1 MSSFRD
7 CPRAF
12 QYAYVDRL
20 PQAPTVPASKGTL
33 VHRAL
38 ELLYEREPA
47 ARLPDALRE
56 DLARA
61 VVELAP
67 TPEFAGLE
75 LSDADWA
82 AFVVDADRLAQRIF
96 LLEDPSRVNPIG
108 LELKLESN
116 ANGVRL
122 RGIIDR
128 LELDEDGGL
137 VVTDYKTGSVPGER
151 YEASKLQ
158 GVHFYSLL
166 CETMLGARP
175 ARVQLLYL
183 SKPEA
188 IIATP
193 TQQTVRG
200 AQMKVSAVWSAVQRA
215 CERDDFRP
223 NPGRLCDWCSYRSI
237 CPAFA
242 NQEVPA

>member
-1 MSSFRD
+1 M
-7 CPRAF
+7 
-12 QYAYVDRL
+12 

-38 ELLYEREPA
+38 ELLYEREPGE
-47 ARLPDALRE
+47 RLPDALHE
-56 DLARA
+56 DLDRA
-61 VVELAP
+61 VKELAS
-67 TPEFAGLE
+67 TSDFAGIE
-75 LSDADWA
+75 LSESDWA
-82 AFVVDADRLAQRIF
+82 AFVADADRLAQRIF
-96 LLEDPSRVNPIG
+96 LLEEPSTIHPIG

-116 ANGVRL
+116 AKGVRL

-128 LELDEDGGL
+128 LELDDDGGL

-158 GVHFYSLL
+158 GMHFYSLL
-166 CETMLGARP
+166 CETMLGKRP
-175 ARVQLLYL
+175 SRIQLLYL

-193 TQQTVRG
+193 SQQTIRG
-200 AQMKVSAVWSAVQRA
+200 AQMKVSAVWSAVERA
-215 CERDDFRP
+215 CANDDFRP

-237 CPAFA
+237 CPVFA
-242 NQEVPA
+242 NEGAPA